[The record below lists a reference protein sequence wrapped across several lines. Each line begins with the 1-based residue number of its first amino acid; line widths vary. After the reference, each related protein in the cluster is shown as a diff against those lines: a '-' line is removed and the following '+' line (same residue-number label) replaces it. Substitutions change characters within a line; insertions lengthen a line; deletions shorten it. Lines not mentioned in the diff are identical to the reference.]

1 MRESIAIKLI
11 LGLALFLALFFV
23 AAGMSIWQSNAIDE
37 KTETIVQIL
46 EPKMAAAYE
55 MELSSLEIE
64 MGVLEYLRAPN
75 QLLRNRIAERSVQ
88 FRRFER
94 EYLAL
99 SDPGEIAAVDS
110 WLDTFSVE
118 YINIGE
124 TLMDQ
129 ADQRESLL
137 QSLEQDFTK
146 LDGLASI
153 NLSEQM
159 DLHYSYGADK
169 LMQLQIAETEI
180 AEIGYSLAAYLR
192 SPDAVYRAQIS
203 EHTGEFYDALAAFN
217 ENTLNAE
224 EQQRSAQLDE
234 LFAETAIRT
243 AQLLNLKDSLDQNTA
258 VILEQRSQLDSVLN
272 EQVQVPVRLQM
283 NDVKNAVHA
292 IDSQT
297 NRVSLALLAVGIVF
311 VFGGALLIFR
321 RITDPINRLVL
332 ATKRV
337 AEGDLSTRVDVDSN
351 DEIGVLGTAFNEMI
365 ASREEAEWGMVNSE
379 EEQRRLA
386 DENAVSASIGRIVS
400 SSVNLEDVYD
410 AFALEVR
417 TLVRFDW
424 LAISILDQKSENQ
437 RIDYVS
443 NGLVPN
449 LRRGVSLPLKD
460 SFVGAVAEQRCFL
473 VETITESIDGQS
485 ATDQKYLS
493 TRPMAEAG
501 FRAILGVP
509 LFSRRRVIG
518 TLVFASAD
526 EDPYSESEITAASN
540 VADQVAGAIA
550 NAQIYAERQ
559 ETQTQLLKARDELEN
574 RVLERTLELEK
585 TKNTA
590 EEATK
595 AKSQFVANMS
605 HELRTPLNAIIGY
618 SEHLI
623 EVAVEE
629 DNPSSVRNLE
639 RITVAGK
646 HLLTLVNDIL
656 DLAKVEA
663 GKMDLFIEE
672 FSISNVVEE
681 VRAISETFI
690 QANNNTLTVDCPD
703 NIGLMRTDQVKVR
716 QMLFNLLSNAAKFTE
731 TGEISL
737 SVERERSGET
747 DWIIF
752 KVADTGIGMA
762 PAVVNRLFQ
771 PFTQAD
777 SSTARRYGGSGLG
790 LSLCRSFSQ
799 MMGGAITLESKLGSG
814 SKLVIRLPASIDGP
828 ASHIGDVGDSATA
841 DPASNEAEAL
851 VIRRGI
857 EV

>member
-1 MRESIAIKLI
+1 
-11 LGLALFLALFFV
+11 
-23 AAGMSIWQSNAIDE
+23 
-37 KTETIVQIL
+37 
-46 EPKMAAAYE
+46 
-55 MELSSLEIE
+55 
-64 MGVLEYLRAPN
+64 
-75 QLLRNRIAERSVQ
+75 
-88 FRRFER
+88 
-94 EYLAL
+94 
-99 SDPGEIAAVDS
+99 
-110 WLDTFSVE
+110 
-118 YINIGE
+118 
-124 TLMDQ
+124 
-129 ADQRESLL
+129 
-137 QSLEQDFTK
+137 
-146 LDGLASI
+146 
-153 NLSEQM
+153 
-159 DLHYSYGADK
+159 
-169 LMQLQIAETEI
+169 
-180 AEIGYSLAAYLR
+180 
-192 SPDAVYRAQIS
+192 
-203 EHTGEFYDALAAFN
+203 
-217 ENTLNAE
+217 
-224 EQQRSAQLDE
+224 
-234 LFAETAIRT
+234 
-243 AQLLNLKDSLDQNTA
+243 
-258 VILEQRSQLDSVLN
+258 
-272 EQVQVPVRLQM
+272 
-283 NDVKNAVHA
+283 VKNAVHA

-473 VETITESIDGQS
+473 VETMTESIDGQS

-559 ETQTQLLKARDELEN
+559 ETQTQLLKAHDELEN

-585 TKNTA
+585 TKDIA

-639 RITVAGK
+639 RITDAGK

-681 VRAISETFI
+681 VCVISETLM
-690 QANNNTLTVDCPD
+690 QTNNNTLTVDCPD

-799 MMGGAITLESKLGSG
+799 MMGGAITLESKLGLG
-814 SKLVIRLPASIDGP
+814 SNLVIRLPASIDGP
-828 ASHIGDVGDSATA
+828 ASHTGDVGVTA
-841 DPASNEAEAL
+841 APGPASSETDAL
-851 VIRRGI
+851 VIRQRI